1 MVMEDYKMLYEQ
13 EVKEK
18 ILNYNKLVLKYTKL
32 LFLYNSHINS
42 SLSNNMDFLKKT
54 IVGFN
59 YYQQEYIGNI
69 DIPKNCS
76 LELLNLWLNIF
87 TKDELTDFDT
97 LFLISINIVSNL
109 KNISPVENQNICESI
124 MLNLCNIYA
133 TLKRKKIKN

>member
-1 MVMEDYKMLYEQ
+1 MLYEQ

-87 TKDELTDFDT
+87 NKEELTDFDT

>member
-1 MVMEDYKMLYEQ
+1 MEDYKMLYEQ

-133 TLKRKKIKN
+133 TLERKKIKN

>member
-1 MVMEDYKMLYEQ
+1 MEDYKMLYEQ

-87 TKDELTDFDT
+87 TKEELTDFDT

>member
-1 MVMEDYKMLYEQ
+1 MEDYKMLYEQ